1 MYHQLWCLTCLE
13 PLVEKS
19 RRVELHSVH
28 GWCIYSIASI
38 YKNSMY
44 ATSWTDHQKPT
55 SSGSEN
61 DDGSECENDDVWIAA
76 SGVEKLI
83 DADEPG
89 P

>member
-1 MYHQLWCLTCLE
+1 MKMHMYHQLWCLTCLE

-61 DDGSECENDDVWIAA
+61 DYVWIAA

>member
-1 MYHQLWCLTCLE
+1 
-13 PLVEKS
+13 
-19 RRVELHSVH
+19 
-28 GWCIYSIASI
+28 
-38 YKNSMY
+38 MY

-55 SSGSEN
+55 SNGSSEN
-61 DDGSECENDDVWIAA
+61 DYVWIAA

>member
-1 MYHQLWCLTCLE
+1 
-13 PLVEKS
+13 
-19 RRVELHSVH
+19 
-28 GWCIYSIASI
+28 
-38 YKNSMY
+38 MY

-55 SSGSEN
+55 SNGSEN
-61 DDGSECENDDVWIAA
+61 DYVWIAA